1 MRVNTQRQD
10 EMVDQLEQAVAMS
23 FGPLEKLIKTAN
35 LDVDSLIEKVRSS
48 YSGQG
53 GPARRRWWSA
63 RDRSTIPRSTPGS
76 TG

>member
-1 MRVNTQRQD
+1 
-10 EMVDQLEQAVAMS
+10 MVDQLEQAVAMS

-35 LDVDSLIEKVRSS
+35 LDVDSLIATVRSS

-53 GPARRRWWSA
+53 GPLGDARWSA
-63 RDRSTIPRSTPGS
+63 PGRSTTPRSTPAS